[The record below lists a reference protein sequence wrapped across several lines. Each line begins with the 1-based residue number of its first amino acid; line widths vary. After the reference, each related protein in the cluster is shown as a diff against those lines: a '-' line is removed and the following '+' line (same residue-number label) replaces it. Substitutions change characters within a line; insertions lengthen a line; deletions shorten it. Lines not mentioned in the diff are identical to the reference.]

1 MWLPTKQVQMWAV
14 LTDVTAE
21 QRRNSSSVL
30 LRTNLDY
37 EDQFEVSQCTKG
49 SLHVQ
54 RKARWRGSGAKSG
67 KNKVGWPGVLSL
79 GTDTSVFK

>member
-21 QRRNSSSVL
+21 QRRNSPSVL

-37 EDQFEVSQCTKG
+37 EDQFGVSQCTEGKFACAEEG
-49 SLHVQ
+49 KMVRVWGKVWSEQ
-54 RKARWRGSGAKSG
+54 SGMAG
-67 KNKVGWPGVLSL
+67 GA
-79 GTDTSVFK
+79 